1 MKAKE
6 IEVAIEGIGI
16 KKNNIAGRDLLKFK
30 KLKSLESLSIEP

>member
-16 KKNNIAGRDLLKFK
+16 KKKNIAGRVFLKFK
-30 KLKSLESLSIEP
+30 KLKSLESPSTDP